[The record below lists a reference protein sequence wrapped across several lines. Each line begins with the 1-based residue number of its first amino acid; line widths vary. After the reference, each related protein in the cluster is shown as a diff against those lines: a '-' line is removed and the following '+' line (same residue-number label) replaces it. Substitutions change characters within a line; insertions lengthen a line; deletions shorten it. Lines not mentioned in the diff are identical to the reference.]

1 MTIEGLDK
9 LNDMDVDTILAYAES
24 DMNIEKASKKLYCHR
39 NTVISH
45 LIKVWEKTNLNPKRF
60 YDLVVLVG
68 AVNGLT

>member
-24 DMNIEKASKKLYCHR
+24 DMNIEKASKILYCHR

-60 YDLVVLVG
+60 YDLVTLAN
-68 AVNGLT
+68 AVKEME